1 MKQVWKRGAALLL
14 TLLLVLG
21 LCGCD
26 ALDAMREAQT
36 HYDENGDILYKGTAY
51 KLLPES
57 EYLSPEYD
65 VWEDGDIY
73 ITDPDV
79 PVLLSQTLY
88 DERLTVSIDGN
99 FLISMSDDAVYC
111 RAELYESV
119 CDQIWNGF
127 EVEAMRYS
135 YDTYDEKQGVYQQ
148 AYYTLTQEQM
158 AAVYQVLETVEP
170 TVMGS
175 DWYIDSQ
182 WWMVLEECS
191 QDRFFCLERLELAA
205 SENSYTL
212 MLEDGEQTL
221 AYLVPTEFKAVFAQ
235 IISTYVRAS
244 EELYSFDW

>member
-57 EYLSPEYD
+57 EYLSPDCDSWYEEY
-65 VWEDGDIY
+65 IY
-73 ITDPDV
+73 VTEADV
-79 PVLLSQTLY
+79 PVLLSSTFYQEEL
-88 DERLTVSIDGN
+88 LVSDDGN
-99 FLISMSDDAVYC
+99 FLINFEEDTRYC

-127 EVEAMRYS
+127 EVETMRYS

-148 AYYTLTQEQM
+148 AYYTLTREQM

-212 MLEDGEQTL
+212 MLTDGEQTL
-221 AYLVPTEFKAVFAQ
+221 AYLVPPECKTVFAQ
-235 IISTYVRAS
+235 IISTYVRAA